1 MSSKE
6 QTAESVFAEVLS
18 TSLSEQKR
26 QEIRSNYRAGHFGR
40 VFPATSGVV
49 PPILVGR
56 ASQTAQLLALVND
69 VCAGGEFSGILGVVV
84 HGPRGTGKTA
94 LLSALQHRLDNT
106 KLMQTISLDGNHEL
120 ASVERFI
127 GGLADYME
135 KRQQETRTSH
145 SEASGGASAG
155 VLKGGARHGRQTS
168 LTSTPPPQDQSIQSA
183 IRSVQRRSD
192 HKPLLILVDEAH
204 GADPAVLG
212 EFMNAVQTMAARQR
226 QPVGFVLAG
235 TPDTLDVLRDSA
247 CKATWFRDRG
257 QEKRFAP
264 MPNDLSVEDCQQAI
278 VETLDAAGV
287 TVEGDGLADML
298 ARCKGSPYFLQVL
311 GESALRSASRRDD
324 TAAFTIGGDI
334 DQAFEKVVQD
344 RYQTV
349 WADIEGQGLSGCAR
363 QLGCLWRQMEKV
375 GQQVNPQLIKV
386 AIKSGLTN
394 APYQDESRLSFAEA
408 QTHFKHLGLLWSTTG
423 YDSGPWSLGL
433 PSFFDYV
440 EAQFQEPMNMAHLA
454 VLPNLQADMDAL
466 FKQIGWDRSEP
477 DVPTDS
483 AR

>member
-1 MSSKE
+1 MPSKE
-6 QTAESVFAEVLS
+6 QIAESVFAEVLS

-26 QEIRSNYRAGHFGR
+26 QDIRINYRAGR
-40 VFPATSGVV
+40 YEQVFPASSGFV
-49 PPILVGR
+49 PPLLVGR
-56 ASQTAQLLALVND
+56 GEQIAQLSTLID
-69 VCAGGEFSGILGVVV
+69 GVCRHNQGGSSVLGIVV

-94 LLSALQHRLDNT
+94 LLSALQHRLDHT
-106 KLMQTISLDGNHEL
+106 KLMQTISLDGDHGL

-127 GGLADYME
+127 GSLSDYME
-135 KRQQETRTSH
+135 KRQQETRQSH
-145 SEASGGASAG
+145 SETSGGVSAG
-155 VLKGGARHGRQTS
+155 VLKGGARHGRHTS
-168 LTSTPPPQDQSIQSA
+168 LISTQLPQDKSIQSA

-212 EFMNAVQTMAARQR
+212 EFMNTVQTMAAGQK

-278 VETLDAAGV
+278 VKTLEAAGV
-287 TVEGDGLADML
+287 TIEGDGLADML

-311 GESALRSASRRDD
+311 GESALQWASRHGD
-324 TAAFTIGGDI
+324 TAMFTIGGEI
-334 DQAFEKVVQD
+334 DQAFEKVMQD

-349 WADIEGQGLSGCAR
+349 WADVESKNLSGCAR

-386 AIKSGLTN
+386 AIKSGLAN
-394 APYQDESRLSFAEA
+394 APYQDEGRLSFVEA
-408 QTHFKHLGLLWSTTG
+408 HMHFKHLGLLWSITG

-440 EAQFQEPMNMAHLA
+440 EAKFHEPMNMAHHA
-454 VLPNLQADMDAL
+454 ALPTLQADMNAL
-466 FKQIGWDRSEP
+466 FKQIGWDDL
-477 DVPTDS
+477 DVPTDL